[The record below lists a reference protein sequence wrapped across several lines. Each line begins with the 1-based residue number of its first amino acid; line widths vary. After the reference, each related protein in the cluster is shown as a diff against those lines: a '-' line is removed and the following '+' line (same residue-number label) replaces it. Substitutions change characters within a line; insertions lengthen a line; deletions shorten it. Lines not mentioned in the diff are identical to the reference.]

1 MKELRLIPVG
11 KIARTHGVRGA
22 VKIYPYGESLAL
34 QEPGDK
40 LILQPAAGTL
50 KRHDLTLLSLK
61 PHGKFLLVQL
71 EELTS
76 MEEAQAVMG
85 EEVFLPED
93 RLPPTEE
100 GEYYHYQLIGLRVET
115 VEGKPVGIL
124 RGIIETG
131 GNDVYSVESEGRE
144 ILIPAVDEI
153 IAEVDLERG
162 RIVIDPPEGLI
173 DDL

>member
-1 MKELRLIPVG
+1 MKKVRLIPVG

-22 VKIYPYGESLAL
+22 VKIYPYGESLGL

-40 LILQPAAGTL
+40 LILQPAASAR
-50 KRHDLTLLSLK
+50 KQHDLTVSSLK
-61 PHGKFLLVQL
+61 PQGKFLLVQI

-76 MEEAQAVMG
+76 IDEARAVVG

-124 RGIIETG
+124 SSIIETG
-131 GNDVYSVESEGRE
+131 ANDVYSVESEGRE
-144 ILIPAVDEI
+144 VLIPAVDEI
-153 IAEVDLERG
+153 ITEVDLEGG